1 VSSIMVIFPRNVQ
14 NVHLQ
19 NEKGFTLVEMLI
31 AFIVFCMLASFFPLA
46 IKTIAS
52 HNDMEPRNQ
61 RLEWEVFLSQ
71 LKKEAR
77 VSSQITVSGDK
88 LHLQK
93 NGETILYEK
102 YGSNLRRRVNYTGH
116 ETLLQNVESVR
127 FIKITGGFGIHVQD
141 FEQVEYDANI
151 RSFINMEVK

>member
-1 VSSIMVIFPRNVQ
+1 LSIIVIFLKNDQ

-31 AFIVFCMLASFFPLA
+31 AFAAFCMLVSFFPLA
-46 IKTIAS
+46 IQTVAS
-52 HNDMEPRNQ
+52 NKYLDQRNQ

-71 LKKEAR
+71 VKKETR
-77 VSSQITVSGDK
+77 LSSQVTVLGDK
-88 LHLQK
+88 LLLQK

-116 ETLLQNVESVR
+116 ETLLQNIASVQ
-127 FIKITGGFGIHVQD
+127 FIKASGGFGIYVKD
-141 FEQVEYDANI
+141 LEQVEYSANI
-151 RSFINMEVK
+151 RSFISMEVK

>member
-1 VSSIMVIFPRNVQ
+1 MVIFLRSVQ

-31 AFIVFCMLASFFPLA
+31 AFMVFCMLASFYPLA

-52 HNDMEPRNQ
+52 HNDVEQRNQ

-77 VSSQITVSGDK
+77 VSDQITVSADK
-88 LHLQK
+88 LLIEK

-102 YGSNLRRRVNYTGH
+102 YGSILRRRVNYTGH
-116 ETLLQNVESVR
+116 ETLLQNVTNVR
-127 FIKITGGFGIHVQD
+127 FFKITGGFGIHVQD
-141 FEQVEYDANI
+141 LDQVEYGANI
-151 RSFINMEVK
+151 RSFISTEGK